1 MVVRYD
7 DRVNDH
13 PGDDQRDGWQVR
25 AVNDGI
31 ENCAT
36 PTASGPAVKTPAR
49 IGKVRHISPNDSRSR
64 VAIKTGFRIDR
75 YNLLSVASE
84 SRRLLPDGRRELV
97 EFAPEQHQRV
107 VERHN
112 PLE

>member
-7 DRVNDH
+7 HRVNDR
-13 PGDDQRDGWQVR
+13 PDDDQRDGWQVR

-31 ENCAT
+31 EKLRDTDCKR
-36 PTASGPAVKTPAR
+36 SGGENAR
-49 IGKVRHISPNDSRSR
+49 QTGKVRHLSPNDRRSQ

-97 EFAPEQHQRV
+97 EFAPE
-107 VERHN
+107 
-112 PLE
+112 